1 MATKTHDIFTS
12 IPAQGAVLRDW
23 THRTL
28 TVDIENSIGET
39 YHFEIEPG
47 EKSDKIPTRNTMSPA
62 DKGWTKEKSVSLNVI
77 ICKGDTAQP
86 FMV

>member
-1 MATKTHDIFTS
+1 MPTTRDIFTS
-12 IPAQGAVLRDW
+12 VPAQGAILRDW

-47 EKSDKIPTRNTMSPA
+47 EKSDNIPTRNTVSPS
-62 DKGWTKEKSVSLNVI
+62 DKGWKKDKSPYVKVI
-77 ICKGDTAQP
+77 MPIAS
-86 FMV
+86 